1 MTATEGGTP
10 VGNAMVL
17 VNGVQ
22 VGVPGTPFTHTF
34 TSRTIR
40 VLDPET
46 HIWYDEVEY
55 DEIEV
60 RADPQVYY
68 EEFVNCDY
76 FTPRLT
82 AEIVS
87 QSVPATLTPGQT
99 ASVAVTVKNTGNVTW
114 TPAEG
119 YRLGSQSSQDN
130 TTWGINRV
138 NLPGPVAP
146 GAQVTLNFSVTAPA
160 TPGIYDFQ
168 WQMLLEGVKWF
179 GLKTPVVKVTVG
191 AVAAR
196 AAEFISKSV
205 AVSMRTGK
213 PLPTTWQIIMKNT
226 GSETWTTAAGYTL
239 GSQNPVDN
247 TNWTKNRI
255 PLPNWVASGQQVTF
269 KFTGCYAPDEGVY
282 VFQWRMLK
290 EGVEWFGPAT
300 PAIQVRVLL

>member
-1 MTATEGGTP
+1 VVANPATIPLGIPVQVVVTATEGGTP

-76 FTPRLT
+76 FTARLA

-130 TTWGINRV
+130 TTWGTNRV

-146 GAQVTLNFSVTAPA
+146 GAQVTFNFSVTAPPHRA
-160 TPGIYDFQ
+160 SMTFSGRCCS
-168 WQMLLEGVKWF
+168 
-179 GLKTPVVKVTVG
+179 KVSSG
-191 AVAAR
+191 
-196 AAEFISKSV
+196 SV
-205 AVSMRTGK
+205 
-213 PLPTTWQIIMKNT
+213 
-226 GSETWTTAAGYTL
+226 
-239 GSQNPVDN
+239 
-247 TNWTKNRI
+247 
-255 PLPNWVASGQQVTF
+255 
-269 KFTGCYAPDEGVY
+269 
-282 VFQWRMLK
+282 
-290 EGVEWFGPAT
+290 
-300 PAIQVRVLL
+300 